1 MCKRERER
9 ELTIYIYICIVKSIK
24 LPESRQDR
32 ILNVGKWCR
41 TGGWPVLIQ
50 RRGVCTTSGS
60 GTTGATGCVSI

>member
-1 MCKRERER
+1 MCKRGRER
-9 ELTIYIYICIVKSIK
+9 VNNIYICICIVKSIK